1 MGNIIYYI
9 STFFN
14 LVVIG
19 VIIRLFFMLKAVL
32 KEKEDVL
39 LVRLKGIEEELDR
52 TKKWAD
58 KKQEKVE
65 KERDEIREQMQR

>member
-1 MGNIIYYI
+1 MENIISI

-52 TKKWAD
+52 TKNWAD